1 MTTRQG
7 PALGA
12 IAGFVAAALGTG
24 VAELVSAVWPESPS
38 PVESVATAV
47 IDRAPLAAV
56 ERAIRVFGTRDKVAL
71 VTFIVIAV
79 LAAGAALGAS
89 RRRGLVPAVVAVFA
103 GASVIVGGRF
113 DAAAVRPVVVG
124 AVSAGVALLTLWR
137 LDGTSAV
144 APSGGPT
151 DGVSLDRRAFLV
163 TSGALAAVAVATA
176 VVGRRLAAGT
186 RAAAARAGIVLPR
199 PVRPAPPITSALSF
213 AEPQGLSPL
222 VTANRDFYRID
233 TALAIPD
240 VDLRDWRLRVH
251 GMVDRPFSISYD
263 QLLAMPLV
271 ERDVTLVCVSNL
283 VGGPLV
289 GNARWLGVPIDD
301 LLARAGVR
309 PGATQIVARSV
320 DGFTAG
326 FPASLANAT
335 STALVAL
342 GMNGEPLP
350 LRHGFPA
357 RIVVAGVYGYVSA
370 TKWLAELELTSLDDF
385 DAYWVRRGWA
395 KEAPVKTQSRID
407 VPRPY
412 ESVRAGSVTVAGAA
426 WAPVRGIEA
435 VEVRVDDLPW
445 ERATLAPGLGD
456 ESWRQ
461 WRWQWYA
468 SPGRHMISV
477 RATDKLGVTQ
487 PADEVEAFPD
497 GATGYHSV
505 AVRVSR

>member
-1 MTTRQG
+1 MTAREG
-7 PALGA
+7 RALGA
-12 IAGFVAAALGTG
+12 LAGFVAAALGTG
-24 VAELVSAVWPESPS
+24 VAELAAAVWPGSPS

-71 VTFIVIAV
+71 VTLIVVVV
-79 LAAGAALGAS
+79 LAVGAALGAS
-89 RRRGLVPAVVAVFA
+89 RRRGLVPAVIALFA
-103 GASVIVGGRF
+103 SAAVIVGRRF
-113 DAAAVRPVVVG
+113 DADAVGPIVLGAA
-124 AVSAGVALLTLWR
+124 SAGAAFLTLWR
-137 LDGTSAV
+137 LDDTTTT

-151 DGVSLDRRAFLV
+151 DGVSLDRRAFLIAA
-163 TSGALAAVAVATA
+163 GALTAMAVGSAVI
-176 VVGRRLAAGT
+176 GRRLAAGT

-199 PVRPAPPITSALSF
+199 PVRPAPPITPALSF
-213 AEPQGLSPL
+213 AEPQRLSPL
-222 VTANRDFYRID
+222 VTPNRDFYQID

-240 VDLRDWRLRVH
+240 VDVRDWRLRVH
-251 GMVDRPFSISYD
+251 GMVDQPFSISYD
-263 QLLAMPLV
+263 ELLAMPLV

-289 GNARWLGVPIDD
+289 GNARWLGVPIGD
-301 LLARAGVR
+301 LLTRAGVR

-326 FPASLANAT
+326 FPSVLANT
-335 STALVAL
+335 GSTAMVAI

-412 ESVRAGSVTVAGAA
+412 ESVRAGSVTVAGTA
-426 WAPVRGIEA
+426 WAPVRGVGA
-435 VEVRVDDLPW
+435 VDVRVDDLPW
-445 ERATLAPGLGD
+445 ESATLAPGLGD

-461 WRWQWYA
+461 WRWQWDA
-468 SPGRHMISV
+468 PPGRHMISV
-477 RATDKLGVTQ
+477 RATDKLGGTQ